1 MIYEKDIRNY
11 TIKVHALKSSS
22 KLVGAMELSELAEAL
37 ENAGND
43 NDSKYIDD
51 NTKELL
57 SLYRRFKSLLS
68 PLFESENGSDE
79 DDREYMNDGDYRET
93 IEAIGQFAE
102 AMDYDSV
109 EMMLESFHDYRL
121 KKEDA
126 ERVDRIKALLFEME
140 WADIIALY
148 LDGSGKDYIKALI
161 ALKVANAA
169 AGKSFIIIG
178 TDETI
183 QFAGNYIPAE
193 SVIGSYTIPLDTT
206 GFLAKTCD
214 YIVKGYDESE
224 FEDYSVLIVDDDAS
238 LMSTIREWLKD
249 KYKIHLVNTGMNA
262 RKWLQKNTPRLIV
275 LDYEMPLMSG
285 SELYAELKADDR
297 LKNIPVIFMT
307 GKGDKNSVMEV
318 MSLKPEGY
326 LLKPVDKKQL
336 LDTIAEVLIAGK
348 GD

>member
-1 MIYEKDIRNY
+1 MQKLMFMSEKENVVIKIIRKKMSESNITTY
-11 TIKVHALKSSS
+11 FSEFEPDSIALKWDM
-22 KLVGAMELSELAEAL
+22 V
-37 ENAGND
+37 
-43 NDSKYIDD
+43 
-51 NTKELL
+51 
-57 SLYRRFKSLLS
+57 
-68 PLFESENGSDE
+68 
-79 DDREYMNDGDYRET
+79 
-93 IEAIGQFAE
+93 
-102 AMDYDSV
+102 
-109 EMMLESFHDYRL
+109 
-121 KKEDA
+121 
-126 ERVDRIKALLFEME
+126 
-140 WADIIALY
+140 DIIALY
-148 LDGSGKDYIKALI
+148 LDGSGKYYIKALI

-224 FEDYSVLIVDDDAS
+224 FEDYSVLIVDDDAA

-285 SELYAELKADDR
+285 PELYVELKADDR